1 MPISL
6 IFEKAMHREI
16 DRVKRALGFTLIEMI
31 VAIVV
36 SSILAIGLI
45 NFIDNALTGYDS
57 AASRNKLAQS
67 ARIAIDRLNVEL
79 HNSLPNSLRVTAV
92 TASGDQCLEFVPV
105 RAATTYVNPP
115 FDAAGTSFDVIQFS
129 PNLESVTEGYVAI
142 YPTRVNEIYD
152 AEHATISGFPVIGAV
167 EAVASILDTVPGS
180 TQLSRIT
187 LVSSHRFSEPSPSNR
202 LFFIDQPV
210 SYCVTQGRL
219 IRYTGYGF
227 YDVQTATEAADGVC
241 VVSTGGR
248 CLPSYTVGGS
258 KMLIAEGISNAGV
271 TAFSLS
277 PQTLARNALVSIEFN
292 MSSQRET
299 VRMNHQVLTRSV
311 P

>member
-1 MPISL
+1 MQKKINR
-6 IFEKAMHREI
+6 K
-16 DRVKRALGFTLIEMI
+16 KRAYGFTLIEMI

-67 ARIAIDRLNVEL
+67 ARIAIDRLSVEL
-79 HNSLPNSLRVTAV
+79 HNSLPNSLRVTTA

-105 RAATTYVNPP
+105 RAATTYINPP
-115 FDAAGTSFDVIQFS
+115 FDTAGTAFDVIHFA
-129 PNLESVTEGYVAI
+129 PNLESVTGGYVAI

-152 AEHATISGFPVIGAV
+152 AERATTSGFPVIGAV
-167 EAVASILDTVPGS
+167 EAVASISDTAPAS

-187 LVSSHRFSEPSPSNR
+187 LVSSHRFSEPSPSSR

-210 SYCVTQGRL
+210 SYCVKQGRL

-227 YDVQTATEAADGVC
+227 YDVQTATEAAAGVC
-241 VVSTGGR
+241 VVSAGDR
-248 CLPSYTVGGS
+248 CLPSSTGGGS
-258 KMLIAEGISNAGV
+258 KMLIAEGLSNAGE
-271 TAFSLS
+271 TAFSLI

-292 MSSQRET
+292 LSAQQET